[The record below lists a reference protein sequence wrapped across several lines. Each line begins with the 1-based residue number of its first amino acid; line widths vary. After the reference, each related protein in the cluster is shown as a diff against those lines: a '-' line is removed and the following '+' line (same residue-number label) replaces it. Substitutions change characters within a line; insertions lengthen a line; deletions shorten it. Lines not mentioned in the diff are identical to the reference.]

1 MNNSLTAIE
10 EAIRDLRI
18 EISGLEVQL
27 NAKTMSLATLEGIS
41 QKMQNNE
48 TVVKDRTIT
57 KDVSLSSEQGAL
69 GLIDLNELD
78 DSLSPKKRT
87 LVDDVKDVVARFG
100 AQEFNLGHVDGALRR
115 QNIDVSGKSPKSRIS
130 VALVRLCRDDILVKT
145 FTGVGNVPN
154 RYRVRATM
162 TEAEIAEA
170 IAANPLPTETEDL

>member
-57 KDVSLSSEQGAL
+57 KDVSPSSEQGAL

-78 DSLSPKKRT
+78 DSLSPRNALLLMTSRT
-87 LVDDVKDVVARFG
+87 LSLDSALK
-100 AQEFNLGHVDGALRR
+100 NLTWG
-115 QNIDVSGKSPKSRIS
+115 
-130 VALVRLCRDDILVKT
+130 T
-145 FTGVGNVPN
+145 
-154 RYRVRATM
+154 
-162 TEAEIAEA
+162 
-170 IAANPLPTETEDL
+170 